1 MKRFT
6 KVSGPLERPM
16 LPCQIAME
24 PILEKVRLQISPE
37 DFERVVAVDR
47 ETGNFVIED
56 DYGQAFWAFRKKY
69 PDAWP
74 YISKVDGSPA
84 LRM

>member
-1 MKRFT
+1 MSNRDGAVQGGILVRQNPA
-6 KVSGPLERPM
+6 KVQLALRPDA
-16 LPCQIAME
+16 Q
-24 PILEKVRLQISPE
+24 E
-37 DFERVVAVDR
+37 DRVVAVDR
-47 ETGNFVIED
+47 ETGNFALGN
-56 DYGQAFWAFRKKY
+56 DYGEAFREFRKKY

>member
-6 KVSGPLERPM
+6 KVSSPVDRPM
-16 LPCQIAME
+16 LPCQRAME
-24 PILEKVRLQISPE
+24 PTLEKVRSQISPD

-47 ETGNFVIED
+47 ETGNFVIGD
-56 DYGQAFWAFRKKY
+56 SFGQAFREFRKKY